1 MVPIQLGSLF
11 RTGIDSRL
19 IGDGEHTITTKED
32 MRTHRFSIFDPPS
45 RAGSSYRTWER
56 GERVLHAASFY
67 TVCNYMIDLQYGAGG
82 TYIWYSPNP
91 ILRSYL
97 DLHVAYMHSCEP
109 CDLTHLV
116 QGLWLVHVKGGSVS
130 GVCKGYI
137 TKVVWR
143 AILAL
148 MGAWGPHKGPYG
160 GLGPP

>member
-56 GERVLHAASFY
+56 GERVLHAASFD
-67 TVCNYMIDLQYGAGG
+67 TVCIYMIDLLYGTGG

-97 DLHVAYMHSCEP
+97 DLVRSPYEYGSRMGQVLRSCTWQP
-109 CDLTHLV
+109 YYQVLV
-116 QGLWLVHVKGGSVS
+116 LSLIH
-130 GVCKGYI
+130 I
-137 TKVVWR
+137 
-143 AILAL
+143 
-148 MGAWGPHKGPYG
+148 
-160 GLGPP
+160 